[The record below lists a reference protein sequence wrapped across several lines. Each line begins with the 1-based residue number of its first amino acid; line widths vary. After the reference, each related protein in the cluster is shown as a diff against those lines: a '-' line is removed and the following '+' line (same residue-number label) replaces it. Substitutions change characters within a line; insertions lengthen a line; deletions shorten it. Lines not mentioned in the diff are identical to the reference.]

1 MSTFV
6 DELTEERGGGGI
18 DGQNVVSYNNSSVSR
33 YETTS
38 VSSEESKARTNLINN
53 ERGLRESSRGPAA
66 FNYFPSEICTAI
78 REGNGRRYVGEEVV
92 AGRQGHAKN
101 IAPSFHLSSALAY
114 I

>member
-1 MSTFV
+1 MS
-6 DELTEERGGGGI
+6 EASG
-18 DGQNVVSYNNSSVSR
+18 SR
-33 YETTS
+33 VAVQRRLIIFRVKY
-38 VSSEESKARTNLINN
+38 AR
-53 ERGLRESSRGPAA
+53 RA
-66 FNYFPSEICTAI
+66 TAI

>member
-1 MSTFV
+1 MDKMLFRIIIAAS
-6 DELTEERGGGGI
+6 L
-18 DGQNVVSYNNSSVSR
+18 R

-53 ERGLRESSRGPAA
+53 ERGLPESSRGPAA
-66 FNYFPSEICTAI
+66 FNYFPSEICTASH
-78 REGNGRRYVGEEVV
+78 RDTRGARNGRRYVGEEVV